1 MKKKLVKPLNKRKYS
16 NRLMLSNC
24 PSNKDECKAAQGCFC

>member
-1 MKKKLVKPLNKRKYS
+1 MKKILRKS
-16 NRLMLSNC
+16 ASSKFNRVVLCNC